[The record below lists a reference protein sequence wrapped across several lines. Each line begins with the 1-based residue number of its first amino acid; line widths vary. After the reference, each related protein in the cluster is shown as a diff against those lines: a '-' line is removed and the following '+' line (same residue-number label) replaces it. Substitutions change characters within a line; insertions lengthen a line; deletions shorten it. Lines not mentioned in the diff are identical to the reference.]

1 MSRLEGFLDNH
12 VLANL
17 SFCLILIT
25 GFFSYAQMPRAK
37 DPEINF
43 NWVSI
48 VIFLPGA
55 AAEDI
60 EKRVTDPIEAAIRR
74 AVQDLRF
81 VSSTSREGLASLLLR
96 FDQIDERTFDKRLA
110 DLRREVQNT
119 YTDELPAEAKDP
131 IIFEITTS
139 NAFPAATV
147 VVTGAGADEN
157 LRKQTRNI
165 KKDIELIQGVDRI
178 NDLGLDDPELHIR
191 FLPERLQGLGIT
203 PADLADTISQ
213 YFRDIAAGDSKT
225 GDGQWIVRLQGT
237 AADLETLAEYP
248 IMSARGVV
256 PLGNLAELARA
267 TEEPAEIVRFNGQPA
282 ALLAITKQAGANALE
297 LVDAVA
303 DYINAKNKLSDA
315 TGVRLALV
323 DDQTVSTRRAL
334 ALMQKNAL
342 IGLILV
348 LLVTWAFLGARIAL
362 LTSIGIPFTLAGT
375 FLLLNAGGM
384 SLNNTV
390 LLGVVIAL
398 GMIVDDAV
406 VVVEAIYQRLQ
417 AGSPAMQAASGG
429 LVEVFA
435 PVTTSVLTTMAVF
448 LPLALLPGILG
459 EFMKVIPIVVTLA
472 LAFSLVEAYWM
483 LPAHVSASRISYAR
497 PARRR
502 PLRGAALHWIRL
514 KYTRLLLKALRY
526 PLISIAAVLLVFMLA
541 VATVAGGHIRFNFF
555 EADKTSLFYVNVEME
570 RGSTLAQTSAKL
582 LEIEQ
587 QALAE
592 IGAEELRATV
602 SYAGQQFTE
611 TEPLFG
617 DTIGQVMVSLN
628 PTGANGRP
636 VDAIADAVEEALADT
651 PGIAN
656 ISLLRMQDGPPTTR
670 PVSIKIRGDEYA
682 EIRRAA
688 ERLSD
693 FLETRENFSN
703 ITLDYRPGNPEL
715 VLRYDGEA
723 IKRAGLNPATLS
735 RSIRAFVDGEIVA
748 EFQDEGE
755 EVKLRLLAKDN
766 DWPDIEALLRQP
778 LSLPGGRSIAIG
790 ELVTAEYGFG
800 QYNIRHYNFRRTITL
815 EADIDKERIDTVTAN
830 NLIMREWQR
839 LQGDYPDI
847 DLDFSGE
854 LDDIKE
860 SIDAMAMLFLLGIG
874 VIYIILG
881 TQFRSY
887 FQPLMIL
894 VSVPLAFTG
903 VVLGLLV
910 TNNPLSLY
918 TLYGIIALSGIAV
931 NAAIVLISAANARLQ
946 NGMNLLHATVYA
958 ARRRVIPVLITS
970 VTTIA
975 GLFSLAAGLAGKSL
989 IWGPVATAI
998 VWGLAFS
1005 TILTLFVIPLLY
1017 RMFMRFSNSA
1027 VKQRDYVAIRE

>member
-1 MSRLEGFLDNH
+1 MSRLERFLDNH

-17 SFCLILIT
+17 SFGLILIT

-55 AAEDI
+55 SAGDV

-74 AVQDLRF
+74 AIQDLRF

-96 FDQIDERTFDKRLA
+96 FDQIDERTFDKRLT

-119 YTDELPAEAKDP
+119 YTDELPAEAKNP
-131 IIFEITTS
+131 LIFEITTS

-147 VVTGAGADEN
+147 VVTGQGADEN
-157 LRKQTRNI
+157 LRKQVRNI
-165 KKDIELIQGVDRI
+165 KKDMELIQGVDRVT
-178 NDLGLDDPELHIR
+178 DLGLDDPELQIR
-191 FLPERLQGLGIT
+191 FLPERLAGLGIT
-203 PADLADTISQ
+203 PADLADTVSQ
-213 YFRDIAAGDSKT
+213 YFRDMAAGDIQT
-225 GDGQWIVRLQGT
+225 GDGQWIVRLEGAT
-237 AADLETLAEYP
+237 PDLEALAAYP
-248 IMSARGVV
+248 VVGARGVI
-256 PLGNLAELARA
+256 PLGNLAELSRT

-282 ALLAITKQAGANALE
+282 ALLAITKQAGANTLE
-297 LVDAVA
+297 LVDAVT
-303 DYINAKNKLSDA
+303 DYIQTRNELSA
-315 TGVRLALV
+315 TTGARLTLV
-323 DDQTVSTRRAL
+323 DDQTASTRRAL

-342 IGLILV
+342 IGLALV
-348 LLVTWAFLGARIAL
+348 LLVTWAFLGARIAI

-375 FLLLNAGGM
+375 FLLLHAGGM

-406 VVVEAIYQRLQ
+406 VVVEAIYQRLRAGGQ
-417 AGSPAMQAASGG
+417 ALQAASEGFK
-429 LVEVFA
+429 EVFA
-435 PVTTSVLTTMAVF
+435 PVTASVLTTMAVF

-472 LAFSLVEAYWM
+472 LAFSLIEAYWM
-483 LPAHVSASRISYAR
+483 LPAHVIAGQNSYAR
-497 PARRR
+497 PAQGRTSRS
-502 PLRGAALHWIRL
+502 AALHWIRRQ
-514 KYTRLLLKALRY
+514 YTRLLFRVLRHPAASIMAAL
-526 PLISIAAVLLVFMLA
+526 LLFVLA

-555 EADKTSLFYVNVEME
+555 EADKTGLFYVNVEMP
-570 RGSTLAQTSAKL
+570 RGSTLAETSAKL
-582 LEIEQ
+582 LAIEQ
-587 QALAE
+587 RARGK
-592 IGAEELRATV
+592 IRAEELRAAV
-602 SYAGQQFTE
+602 GYAGQQFTE

-617 DTIGQVMVSLN
+617 DMIGQVMVSLN
-628 PTGANGRP
+628 PVGASGRS
-636 VDAIADAVEEALADT
+636 VDAIADAVEAALADT
-651 PGIAN
+651 PDVAN
-656 ISLLRMQDGPPTTR
+656 ISLLRMQDGPPATR

-682 EIRRAA
+682 GIRQVA
-688 ERLSD
+688 ERLSE
-693 FLETRENFSN
+693 FLETQAEFSN

-715 VLRYDGEA
+715 ALSYDGEA
-723 IKRAGLNPATLS
+723 IKRAGLNPVTLS
-735 RSIRAFVDGEIVA
+735 RGIRAFVDGEIVA
-748 EFQDEGE
+748 EFQDAGE
-755 EVKLRLLAKDN
+755 AVKLRLLAKDN
-766 DWPDIEALLRQP
+766 DWPDIETLLRQS
-778 LSLPGGRSIAIG
+778 LSLPGGRSIALG
-790 ELVTAEYGFG
+790 ELVTAEYGLG
-800 QYNIRHYNFRRTITL
+800 QHNIRHYNFRRAITL
-815 EADIDKERIDTVTAN
+815 EADIDKAAIDTVAAN
-830 NLIMREWQR
+830 NLIMREWRR
-839 LQGDYPDI
+839 LRGDYPGI

-860 SIDAMAMLFLLGIG
+860 SIDAMALLFLLGIG

-881 TQFRSY
+881 AQFRSY

-894 VSVPLAFTG
+894 VSAPLAFTG

-918 TLYGIIALSGIAV
+918 TLYGIIALSGIAM

-946 NGMNLLHATVYA
+946 SGMNLLHATVYA

-1005 TILTLFVIPLLY
+1005 TILTLFVTPLLY
-1017 RMFMRFSNSA
+1017 RIFMRFTSPTA
-1027 VKQRDYVAIRE
+1027 K

>member
-1 MSRLEGFLDNH
+1 ML
-12 VLANL
+12 
-17 SFCLILIT
+17 
-25 GFFSYAQMPRAK
+25 K
-37 DPEINF
+37 
-43 NWVSI
+43 W
-48 VIFLPGA
+48 
-55 AAEDI
+55 
-60 EKRVTDPIEAAIRR
+60 
-74 AVQDLRF
+74 
-81 VSSTSREGLASLLLR
+81 
-96 FDQIDERTFDKRLA
+96 
-110 DLRREVQNT
+110 
-119 YTDELPAEAKDP
+119 
-131 IIFEITTS
+131 
-139 NAFPAATV
+139 
-147 VVTGAGADEN
+147 
-157 LRKQTRNI
+157 
-165 KKDIELIQGVDRI
+165 
-178 NDLGLDDPELHIR
+178 
-191 FLPERLQGLGIT
+191 
-203 PADLADTISQ
+203 
-213 YFRDIAAGDSKT
+213 
-225 GDGQWIVRLQGT
+225 
-237 AADLETLAEYP
+237 
-248 IMSARGVV
+248 
-256 PLGNLAELARA
+256 
-267 TEEPAEIVRFNGQPA
+267 
-282 ALLAITKQAGANALE
+282 
-297 LVDAVA
+297 
-303 DYINAKNKLSDA
+303 
-315 TGVRLALV
+315 
-323 DDQTVSTRRAL
+323 
-334 ALMQKNAL
+334 
-342 IGLILV
+342 
-348 LLVTWAFLGARIAL
+348 
-362 LTSIGIPFTLAGT
+362 
-375 FLLLNAGGM
+375 
-384 SLNNTV
+384 
-390 LLGVVIAL
+390 
-398 GMIVDDAV
+398 
-406 VVVEAIYQRLQ
+406 
-417 AGSPAMQAASGG
+417 
-429 LVEVFA
+429 
-435 PVTTSVLTTMAVF
+435 SV
-448 LPLALLPGILG
+448 
-459 EFMKVIPIVVTLA
+459 
-472 LAFSLVEAYWM
+472 
-483 LPAHVSASRISYAR
+483 AR
-497 PARRR
+497 PWRKPAQNCLRSNNRRWR
-502 PLRGAALHWIRL
+502 R
-514 KYTRLLLKALRY
+514 
-526 PLISIAAVLLVFMLA
+526 S
-541 VATVAGGHIRFNFF
+541 
-555 EADKTSLFYVNVEME
+555 
-570 RGSTLAQTSAKL
+570 
-582 LEIEQ
+582 
-587 QALAE
+587 
-592 IGAEELRATV
+592 GAEELRATV

-656 ISLLRMQDGPPTTR
+656 ISLLRMQDGPATTR

-815 EADIDKERIDTVTAN
+815 EADIDKERIDTVSAN

-839 LQGDYPDI
+839 LQGDYPGI

-931 NAAIVLISAANARLQ
+931 NAAIVLISAANARLK

-1017 RMFMRFSNSA
+1017 QMFMRFSNSA

>member
-1 MSRLEGFLDNH
+1 MSRLERFLDNH

-17 SFCLILIT
+17 SFGLILIT
-25 GFFSYAQMPRAK
+25 GFFSYAEMPRAK

-55 AAEDI
+55 SAGDV

-74 AVQDLRF
+74 AIQDLRF

-96 FDQIDERTFDKRLA
+96 FDQIDERTFDKRLT

-119 YTDELPAEAKDP
+119 YTDELPAEAKNP

-147 VVTGAGADEN
+147 VVTGQGADEN
-157 LRKQTRNI
+157 LRKQVRNI
-165 KKDIELIQGVDRI
+165 KKDVELIQGVDRVT
-178 NDLGLDDPELHIR
+178 DLGLDDPELQIR
-191 FLPERLQGLGIT
+191 FLPERLAGLGIT
-203 PADLADTISQ
+203 PADLADTVSQ
-213 YFRDIAAGDSKT
+213 YFRDMAAGDIQT
-225 GDGQWIVRLQGT
+225 GDGQWIVRLEGAT
-237 AADLETLAEYP
+237 PDLEALAAYP
-248 IMSARGVV
+248 VVGARGVI
-256 PLGNLAELARA
+256 PLGNLAELSRT

-282 ALLAITKQAGANALE
+282 ALLAITKQAGANTLA
-297 LVDAVA
+297 LVDAVT
-303 DYINAKNKLSDA
+303 DYIQARNKLSAA
-315 TGVRLALV
+315 TGAQLTLV
-323 DDQTVSTRRAL
+323 DDQTASTRRAL

-342 IGLILV
+342 IGLALV
-348 LLVTWAFLGARIAL
+348 LLVTWAFLGARIAI

-375 FLLLNAGGM
+375 FLLLHAGGM

-406 VVVEAIYQRLQ
+406 VVVEAIYQRLR
-417 AGSPAMQAASGG
+417 AGGRALRAASEG
-429 LVEVFA
+429 LREVFA
-435 PVTTSVLTTMAVF
+435 PVTTSVLTTMAMF
-448 LPLALLPGILG
+448 LPLTLLPGILG
-459 EFMKVIPIVVTLA
+459 EFMKVIPIVVTVA
-472 LAFSLVEAYWM
+472 LAFSLIEAYWM
-483 LPAHVSASRISYAR
+483 LPAHVIARRISDAR
-497 PARRR
+497 PAQGQTSRS
-502 PLRGAALHWIRL
+502 AALHWIRL
-514 KYTRLLLKALRY
+514 KYTRLLLRVLRHPAVSITAAL
-526 PLISIAAVLLVFMLA
+526 LLFALA

-555 EADKTSLFYVNVEME
+555 EADKTGLFYINVEMP
-570 RGSTLAQTSAKL
+570 RGSTLAETSEKL
-582 LEIEQ
+582 FAIEQ
-587 QALAE
+587 RARGE
-592 IGAEELRATV
+592 IKAEELRATV

-617 DTIGQVMVSLN
+617 DTLGQVMVSLN
-628 PTGANGRP
+628 PAGASGRS
-636 VDAIADAVEEALADT
+636 VDAIADAVEAALADT
-651 PGIAN
+651 PGVAS
-656 ISLLRMQDGPPTTR
+656 ISLLRMQDGPPATR

-682 EIRRAA
+682 GIRQVA
-688 ERLSD
+688 ERLSG
-693 FLETRENFSN
+693 FLKTQAQFSN

-715 VLRYDGEA
+715 TLRYDGEA
-723 IKRAGLNPATLS
+723 IKRAGLNPVTLS
-735 RSIRAFVDGEIVA
+735 RGIRAFVDGEIVA

-755 EVKLRLLAKDN
+755 AVKLRLLAKDN
-766 DWPDIEALLRQP
+766 DWPDIETLLRQS
-778 LSLPGGRSIAIG
+778 LSLPGGRSIALG
-790 ELVTAEYGFG
+790 ELVTAEYGLG
-800 QYNIRHYNFRRTITL
+800 QHNIRHYNFRRAITL
-815 EADIDKERIDTVTAN
+815 EADIDKAAIDTVAAN
-830 NLIMREWQR
+830 NLIMREWR
-839 LQGDYPDI
+839 HLRGDYPGI

-881 TQFRSY
+881 AQFRSY

-894 VSVPLAFTG
+894 VSVSLAFTG

-946 NGMNLLHATVYA
+946 NGMNLPHATVYA

-1005 TILTLFVIPLLY
+1005 TILTLFVTPLLY
-1017 RMFMRFSNSA
+1017 RIFMRFTRA
-1027 VKQRDYVAIRE
+1027 C